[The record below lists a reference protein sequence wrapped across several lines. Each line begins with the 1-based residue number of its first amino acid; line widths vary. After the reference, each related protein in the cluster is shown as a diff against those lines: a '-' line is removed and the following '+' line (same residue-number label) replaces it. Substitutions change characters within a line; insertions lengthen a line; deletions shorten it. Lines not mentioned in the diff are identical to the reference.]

1 MNVVVRPV
9 ISLGAALLLL
19 GGCSPLSP
27 RPDTSRFFV
36 LTTLADSVSG
46 EVDPQSGLAL
56 GLGPITVAAYL
67 DKPHLVTRV
76 GANQVEF
83 SSNDRWAEPVPDH
96 IAHILMLDLV
106 VLLGTDEIESYPW
119 YSSAELDYVVEVAV
133 LRFER
138 DPQGGA
144 VLVAMWVLQD
154 GESRENLVFRE
165 TRIEEPSATNTT
177 ESSVAALSR
186 ALVELSREIADAIRE
201 QERVAASA
209 R

>member
-1 MNVVVRPV
+1 
-9 ISLGAALLLL
+9 
-19 GGCSPLSP
+19 
-27 RPDTSRFFV
+27 
-36 LTTLADSVSG
+36 
-46 EVDPQSGLAL
+46 
-56 GLGPITVAAYL
+56 
-67 DKPHLVTRV
+67 
-76 GANQVEF
+76 
-83 SSNDRWAEPVPDH
+83 
-96 IAHILMLDLV
+96 MLDLV